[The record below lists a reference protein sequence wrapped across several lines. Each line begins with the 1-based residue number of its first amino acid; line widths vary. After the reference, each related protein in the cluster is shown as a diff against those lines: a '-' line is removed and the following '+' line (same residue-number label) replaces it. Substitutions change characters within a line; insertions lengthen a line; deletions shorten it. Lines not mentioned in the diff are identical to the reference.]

1 MFPNS
6 SRPNVGLKPR
16 REGQRPN
23 LPQHSRHCPV
33 LEAGS
38 SLGYLIFPP
47 LEPHEQF
54 HVEYHGEGQY
64 RLVYYVSPLKKQ
76 WEPVFSYTLSF
87 PAGGIGRL
95 KEEIAFSM
103 KKPPITRDAAVE
115 MARTYINPE
124 DTGTPQGAIALRG
137 STNFQT
143 PPGFDTV
150 YVPIF
155 NMIDR
160 PVAPMLVVRVETDWY
175 PHETEFRYVLQ
186 QGEGISASHSIP
198 IGQVFFVSRE
208 EVALR
213 DCTGEELEEI
223 RKATDEYRHEKAGSK
238 QTTSYGL
245 QYSPLYSR
253 RSRDKR
259 NEP

>member
-1 MFPNS
+1 MRRFESVGRLLIEVRMFPNS

-54 HVEYHGEGQY
+54 HVEYQGEGQY

-124 DTGTPQGAIALRG
+124 DTGTPQGDRAPRFDELPDAARLRHRLCSDLQHDRQAGCTDAGG
-137 STNFQT
+137 SGGN
-143 PPGFDTV
+143 GL
-150 YVPIF
+150 VP
-155 NMIDR
+155 
-160 PVAPMLVVRVETDWY
+160 A
-175 PHETEFRYVLQ
+175 
-186 QGEGISASHSIP
+186 
-198 IGQVFFVSRE
+198 
-208 EVALR
+208 
-213 DCTGEELEEI
+213 
-223 RKATDEYRHEKAGSK
+223 
-238 QTTSYGL
+238 
-245 QYSPLYSR
+245 
-253 RSRDKR
+253 
-259 NEP
+259 